1 VAARIALIRG
11 ATVGDAAE
19 IARLSAQ
26 LGYPAD
32 AAAFTDRL
40 ERILPLATHAVLV
53 CEGEG
58 EGGRLAGF
66 VGLEQRLTI
75 ESGDK
80 AEIVG
85 LVVDADAR
93 RTGAGRRL
101 VAAAEAWARTRGLL
115 ELFLRSNVVR
125 PEAHAFYPALG
136 FERSKTQHVYRKA
149 LA

>member
-1 VAARIALIRG
+1 MAARSALIR
-11 ATVGDAAE
+11 AAIIADAAE

-26 LGYPAD
+26 LGYPARVGVF
-32 AAAFTDRL
+32 AGRL
-40 ERILPLATHAVLV
+40 ERMSRSPTHAVLV

-58 EGGRLAGF
+58 GRLAGF
-66 VGLEQRLTI
+66 IGLEQRLMI

-101 VAAAEAWARTRGLL
+101 VAAAEDWAHSRGLL

-149 LA
+149 LT

>member
-1 VAARIALIRG
+1 MIRAARP
-11 ATVGDAAE
+11 GDAAG

-32 AAAFTDRL
+32 VAVFAERL
-40 ERILPLATHAVLV
+40 ERLLPLATHALLV
-53 CEGEG
+53 CEG

-66 VGLEQRLTI
+66 IGLERRLTI
-75 ESGDK
+75 EAGDQ
-80 AEIVG
+80 AEVVG

-93 RTGAGRRL
+93 RGGAGRAL
-101 VAAAEAWARTRGLL
+101 IAAAEDWARARGLR

-136 FERSKTQHVYRKA
+136 F
-149 LA
+149 

>member
-1 VAARIALIRG
+1 MAARSALIRS
-11 ATVGDAAE
+11 ATLADAAE

-32 AAAFTDRL
+32 IAVFVDRL
-40 ERILPLATHAVLV
+40 ERILPSRTHAVLV
-53 CEGEG
+53 CEGDD
-58 EGGRLAGF
+58 GRLAGF
-66 VGLEQRLTI
+66 VGLEHRLMI

-93 RTGAGRRL
+93 RTGAGRNL
-101 VAAAEAWARTRGLL
+101 IAAAEDWARTRGLL
-115 ELFLRSNVVR
+115 ELFLRSNVAR

-149 LA
+149 LT

>member
-1 VAARIALIRG
+1 VAARIALIRA
-11 ATVGDAAE
+11 ATIDDAAE

-32 AAAFTDRL
+32 VATFAERLDRL
-40 ERILPLATHAVLV
+40 SRSPTHAVLV
-53 CEGEG
+53 CEGG
-58 EGGRLAGF
+58 GGRLAGF
-66 VGLEQRLTI
+66 VGVERRLMI

-80 AEIVG
+80 VEIVG

-93 RTGAGRRL
+93 RAGTGRRL
-101 VAAAEAWARTRGLL
+101 VAAAEDWARAQGIV
-115 ELFLRSNVVR
+115 ELFLRSNVLR

-136 FERSKTQHVYRKA
+136 FERGKTQHVYRKA

>member
-1 VAARIALIRG
+1 MIRS
-11 ATVGDAAE
+11 AVVGDAAE

-32 AAAFTDRL
+32 AAVFADRL
-40 ERILPLATHAVLV
+40 ERSSPLRTHALLV
-53 CEGEG
+53 CAGDE
-58 EGGRLAGF
+58 GRLAGF
-66 VGLEQRLTI
+66 IGLEQRLMI
-75 ESGDK
+75 EAGDK
-80 AEIVG
+80 AEVVA
-85 LVVDADAR
+85 LVVDAAAR
-93 RTGAGRRL
+93 RSGAGRKL
-101 VAAAEAWARTRGLL
+101 IAAAEDWARARGMA

>member
-1 VAARIALIRG
+1 MAAGIALIRG
-11 ATVGDAAE
+11 ATLGDAAE

-32 AAAFTDRL
+32 VAVFADRL
-40 ERILPLATHAVLV
+40 ARLLPLPTHAVLV
-53 CEGEG
+53 CEGDD
-58 EGGRLAGF
+58 GRLSGF
-66 VGLEQRLTI
+66 IGLEQRLMI

-80 AEIVG
+80 VEVVG

-101 VAAAEAWARTRGLL
+101 IAAAEDWARTRGLR

-136 FERSKTQHVYRKA
+136 FERCKTQHVYRKA
-149 LA
+149 LT

>member
-1 VAARIALIRG
+1 MAARSALIRVA
-11 ATVGDAAE
+11 ATADAAE

-32 AAAFTDRL
+32 IAVFAERL
-40 ERILPLATHAVLV
+40 ERMSRLPTHAVLV

-58 EGGRLAGF
+58 GHLAGF
-66 VGLEQRLTI
+66 IGMEQRLMI

-80 AEIVG
+80 AEVVG

-93 RTGAGRRL
+93 RSGVGRGL
-101 VAAAEAWARTRGLL
+101 IAAAKAWTRARGLR
-115 ELFLRSNVVR
+115 ELFLRSNIVR

>member
-1 VAARIALIRG
+1 MAARIALIRAAG
-11 ATVGDAAE
+11 LADAAE

-26 LGYPAD
+26 LGYPGDVAVF
-32 AAAFTDRL
+32 ADRL
-40 ERILPLATHAVLV
+40 ERILRLPTHAVLV
-53 CEGEG
+53 CDGAN
-58 EGGRLAGF
+58 GRLAGF
-66 VGLEQRLTI
+66 IALEQRLML

-80 AEIVG
+80 AEVVG

-93 RTGAGRRL
+93 RTGAGRSL
-101 VAAAEAWARTRGLL
+101 VAAAECWARARGLH

-149 LA
+149 LP

>member
-1 VAARIALIRG
+1 VIRAATLD
-11 ATVGDAAE
+11 DAAD

-32 AAAFTDRL
+32 VAVFADRL
-40 ERILPLATHAVLV
+40 ERILPLRTHAVLV
-53 CEGEG
+53 YESEH
-58 EGGRLAGF
+58 GRLAGF
-66 VGLEQRLTI
+66 IGLEQRLTV

-93 RTGAGRRL
+93 RTGAGRKL
-101 VAAAEAWARTRGLL
+101 IAAAEDWTRARGLR
-115 ELFLRSNVVR
+115 ELFLRSNIVR

-149 LA
+149 LT

>member
-1 VAARIALIRG
+1 MAAGIALIRG
-11 ATVGDAAE
+11 ATLGDAAE

-26 LGYPAD
+26 LGYPAGI
-32 AAAFTDRL
+32 AVFADRL
-40 ERILPLATHAVLV
+40 ARLLPLPTHAVLV
-53 CEGEG
+53 CEGDD
-58 EGGRLAGF
+58 GRLSGF
-66 VGLEQRLTI
+66 IGLEQRLMI

-80 AEIVG
+80 AEVVG

-101 VAAAEAWARTRGLL
+101 IAAAEAWARTRGLR

-136 FERSKTQHVYRKA
+136 FERCKTQHVYRKA
-149 LA
+149 LT

>member
-1 VAARIALIRG
+1 MIRS
-11 ATVGDAAE
+11 AVVGDAAE

-32 AAAFTDRL
+32 VAAFADRL
-40 ERILPLATHAVLV
+40 ERSSPLRTHALLV
-53 CEGEG
+53 CAGDE
-58 EGGRLAGF
+58 GRLAGF
-66 VGLEQRLTI
+66 IGLEQRLMI
-75 ESGDK
+75 EAGDK
-80 AEIVG
+80 AEVVA
-85 LVVDADAR
+85 LVVDAAAR
-93 RTGAGRRL
+93 RSGAGRKL
-101 VAAAEAWARTRGLL
+101 IAAAEDWARARGMA